1 MNLEEKE
8 IISLCIQ
15 GKSFAQKMLYDK
27 YSKLFYAICIRYCK
41 DQDDAQDILQDSFIK
56 IFKNLNQFKHEGSFE
71 GWMKRIVVNTSIEFY
86 RKQMNM
92 ISYEDQYTE
101 EEIPIIND
109 EITLDQTALLD
120 LIQTLPNGF
129 RMVFNMYVIEGYS
142 HAEIAEKLEIS
153 EGTSKSQLSRA
164 RVLLQKKVF
173 ELNKIKI

>member
-15 GKSFAQKMLYDK
+15 GKSFAQKLLYDK
-27 YSKLFYAICIRYCK
+27 YSKLFYAICLRYCK

-101 EEIPIIND
+101 EEMPIIND

-129 RMVFNMYVIEGYS
+129 RVVFNMYVIEGYS

-153 EGTSKSQLSRA
+153 VGTSKSQLSRA